1 MTAESTKLFI
11 TSVYKTIGK
20 EYLSMSIEDRM
31 REGKELLE
39 QVCAEIK
46 IPTTPRGEI
55 LIDEKGVGI
64 FKVPKTQPSQAMGYF
79 EQIKT
84 RTTEHQR
91 TTEQPPT
98 NLYELI
104 NHAEK
109 YRTLPQTCRILG
121 RDVNAETYVRE
132 LLTDMD
138 DNGNFRKRKLLDEK
152 DVAYARKVLSNAL

>member
-79 EQIKT
+79 EQIK
-84 RTTEHQR
+84 
-91 TTEQPPT
+91 
-98 NLYELI
+98 NG
-104 NHAEK
+104 K
-109 YRTLPQTCRILG
+109 VRIKNTPRITPLLVRLG
-121 RDVNAETYVRE
+121 VFPLQLLLRLAFHSLLRRD
-132 LLTDMD
+132 
-138 DNGNFRKRKLLDEK
+138 
-152 DVAYARKVLSNAL
+152 LSAHT

>member
-39 QVCAEIK
+39 QVCAE
-46 IPTTPRGEI
+46 
-55 LIDEKGVGI
+55 
-64 FKVPKTQPSQAMGYF
+64 
-79 EQIKT
+79 IKT